1 MAELSPRYHVSAPRA
16 VDGLKR
22 ESVRGGVV
30 AISAQGMKLALQML
44 TMIVLARLLSAED
57 FGLQGMAVILTGF
70 LGIFKD
76 AGLGA
81 ATVQRLEV
89 THEQISTLF
98 WINTAVGVALATS
111 TVALAPVMVG
121 FYGEPRLYWVAVIS
135 GAAFVFNGL
144 AAQHQALI
152 LREMR
157 FMTLAK
163 IDLFS
168 LTMSSAVGVVM
179 AWLGWHYW
187 SLVGMAVVGSI
198 ASAAGAWLAIRWIPG
213 PPRRKCGVLS
223 MLHFGWMSSC
233 NSLVVFLAWNI
244 DNILVGRVWGAEALG
259 LYGRAY
265 QLATLPVQQLMG
277 AVGGVAFTA
286 FSRIQ
291 DDPERLARS
300 FLRAYTLLISFTIP
314 IAICCPLFAEQII
327 RVVLGPKWMG
337 AAPIFR
343 LLAPT
348 AVVFALA
355 NPLSWLVTSMG
366 LVGRALSISAAAT
379 PVVILGVV
387 LGLNHGP
394 QGVALGYSV
403 AMALIVIPITAW
415 AKHGTNITWTD
426 LWRATKQP
434 LLSGLLAAATGLI
447 VNITLGGQLAPIPY
461 LFVGLG
467 LVLGVYGWVLLIVM
481 GQKDLYMDL
490 LTQVFSGQPR
500 RQG

>member
-1 MAELSPRYHVSAPRA
+1 MTELSSRYNVSTSRS

-22 ESVRGGVV
+22 KSVRGSVV
-30 AISAQGMKLALQML
+30 AVSAQVAKLTLQMA
-44 TMIVLARLLSAED
+44 TVMVLARLLSAED

-70 LGIFKD
+70 LGIFRD
-76 AGLGA
+76 AGLSA

-98 WINTAVGVALATS
+98 WVNMSVGIVLATL
-111 TVALAPVMVG
+111 TAGLAPVLSG
-121 FYGEPRLYWVAVIS
+121 FYSEPRLVWITIVS

-144 AAQHQALI
+144 AAQHLALL

-157 FMTLAK
+157 FTTLAT
-163 IDLFS
+163 IDLLS
-168 LTMSSAVGVVM
+168 LAVSSAVGVSM
-179 AWLGWHYW
+179 ALLGWHYW
-187 SLVGMAVVGSI
+187 SLVGMAVAASVTGAGS
-198 ASAAGAWLAIRWIPG
+198 AWLAIRWIPG
-213 PPRRKCGVLS
+213 PPRLRSGVLS

-233 NSLVVFLAWNI
+233 NGFVVFLAWNI
-244 DNILVGRVWGAEALG
+244 DNILVGRVWGADALG

-291 DDPERLARS
+291 NDPERLARS
-300 FLRAYTLLISFTIP
+300 FLRAYTLLISFTVP
-314 IAICCPLFAEQII
+314 IAICCPLFAEEIV
-327 RVVLGPKWMG
+327 RVVLGPKWIE
-337 AAPIFR
+337 ATPIFR

-355 NPLSWLVTSMG
+355 NPLSWVVTSMG
-366 LVGRALSISAAAT
+366 LVGRALCISAATT
-379 PVVILGVV
+379 PVVIVGVV
-387 LGLNHGP
+387 LGLSQGP

-415 AKHGTNITWTD
+415 AKHGTSITWLD
-426 LWRATKQP
+426 LWGATKRP
-434 LLSGLLAAATGLI
+434 LFSGLLAGATGLV
-447 VNITLGGQLAPIPY
+447 VNFSLGGLLAPIPH

-467 LVLGVYGWVLLIVM
+467 LVLGVYGWVLLIAM
-481 GQKDLYMDL
+481 GQKDLYVDFL
-490 LTQVFSGQPR
+490 AQVLR
-500 RQG
+500 REGRNEA

>member
-1 MAELSPRYHVSAPRA
+1 MGELSSRYHVSAPRA

-22 ESVRGGVV
+22 KSVRGGVV
-30 AISAQGMKLALQML
+30 AVSAQGAKLALQMA
-44 TMIVLARLLSAED
+44 TMMVLARLLSAED

-70 LGIFKD
+70 LGIFRD

-98 WINTAVGVALATS
+98 WINMAVGVALVTS
-111 TVALAPVMVG
+111 TAALAPVLAG
-121 FYGEPRLYWVAVIS
+121 FYGEPRLYWIAIIS

-163 IDLFS
+163 IDLLS
-168 LTMSSAVGVVM
+168 LAMSSVVGVVM
-179 AWLGWHYW
+179 ALLGWHYW

-198 ASAAGAWLAIRWIPG
+198 ANAAGVWLAIPWIPG

-244 DNILVGRVWGAEALG
+244 DNILVGRVWGADALG

-291 DDPERLARS
+291 DNPERLARS
-300 FLRAYTLLISFTIP
+300 FLGAYTLLISFTIP
-314 IAICCPLFAEQII
+314 IAICCPLFAEEII
-327 RVVLGPKWMG
+327 RVVLGPKWMD

-355 NPLSWLVTSMG
+355 NPLSWVVTSMG
-366 LVGRALSISAAAT
+366 LVGRALSISATTT

-387 LGLNHGP
+387 LGLNQGP

-415 AKHGTNITWTD
+415 AKHGTSITWTD
-426 LWRATKQP
+426 LWRATKRP
-434 LLSGLLAAATGLI
+434 LLSGLLAGATGLI
-447 VNITLGGQLAPIPY
+447 VNITLGGLLAPIPY

-467 LVLGVYGWVLLIVM
+467 LVLGVYGWVLLIAM
-481 GQKDLYMDL
+481 GQKDLYVDF
-490 LTQVFSGQPR
+490 LTQVFRGEARPH
-500 RQG
+500 G